1 MKASECSGG
10 GYRFDL
16 LFFYRLHSN
25 IQNYGI
31 LS

>member
-1 MKASECSGG
+1 MTQEIG